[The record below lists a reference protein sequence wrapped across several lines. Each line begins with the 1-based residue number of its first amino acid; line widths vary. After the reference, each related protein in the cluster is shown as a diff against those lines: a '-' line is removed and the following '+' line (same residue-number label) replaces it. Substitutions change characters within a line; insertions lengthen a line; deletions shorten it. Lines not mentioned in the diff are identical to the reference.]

1 MQTDPSLSGSLRLH
15 QISDARA
22 LEGSEDIRDCVLS
35 ELFSAGDNCLEYA
48 QLPTQ
53 QVL

>member
-1 MQTDPSLSGSLRLH
+1 MQIDASLSGFFRLH

-22 LEGSEDIRDCVLS
+22 LEGSEDIGDCVLS
-35 ELFSAGDNCLEYA
+35 ELFNASDNCLEYA

-53 QVL
+53 QAL